1 MLEFYRR
8 LVVIVALAA
17 GVSLIAPPLWA
28 QQQNQNKPEGTNRP
42 PAKPGKSQAKKPG
55 APAGKPGQQNASK
68 DKDTTPTEPMT
79 PSQIGIDTLGK
90 QAYLIDV
97 NTGTVLLAKD
107 ADVAMK
113 PSSMAKMMT
122 IYLLW
127 EEMKAGRVTLDTQ
140 YRVSEAAWR
149 MQGSKMFVAL
159 DSQVAVRDLI
169 PGIIVHS
176 GNDASVVVAEGISG
190 SQTAFAERMTKKGR
204 AIGMTK
210 SIFTNPD
217 GWPDEAQFTTAH
229 DLAILAQR
237 TIKDFPDFY
246 KQYYAEREFKYQNY
260 QTQFNRNPLIGKVA
274 GADGLKTGH
283 TDEAGYGLTGSIER
297 GGRRIVLVINGL
309 NSVKQRQQESERLVE
324 WAFREFEN
332 YSLFKPGEIVAQAD
346 VWMGVNAKLPL
357 TVTANALLTLPRG
370 ARQSMKVSV
379 VYDGPV
385 KAPIK
390 KGQPI
395 GKLVVSGGNAAT
407 SEFPLVAAEDVE
419 KMGFFGRIMSGVKY
433 YVLGQH
439 S

>member
-1 MLEFYRR
+1 MFLYCRR
-8 LVVIVALAA
+8 IAVIAALAA
-17 GVSLIAPPLWA
+17 GVSLIAAPPLLA
-28 QQQNQNKPEGTNRP
+28 QQATPKA
-42 PAKPGKSQAKKPG
+42 PAKPATKPQAKTPAQGNKTPG
-55 APAGKPGQQNASK
+55 AKPQQNATGP
-68 DKDTTPTEPMT
+68 KDTTPTEPMT

-90 QAYLIDV
+90 QAYMIDV

-107 ADVAMK
+107 ADTSMK

-122 IYLLW
+122 VYLLW

-149 MQGSKMFVAL
+149 MQGSKMFVGI
-159 DSQVAVRDLI
+159 DSLVAVRDLI

-190 SQTAFAERMTKKGR
+190 SQDAFAQRMTKKGSEL
-204 AIGMTK
+204 GMTK
-210 SIFTNPD
+210 TVFTNPD
-217 GWPDEAQFTTAH
+217 GWPAETQFTTAH

-246 KQYYAEREFKYQNY
+246 KQYYAEKEFKYQNY

-283 TDEAGYGLTGSIER
+283 TDEAGYGLTGSVER
-297 GGRRIVLVINGL
+297 NGRRIILVVNGL
-309 NSVKQRQQESERLVE
+309 TSTKQRQQESERLIE
-324 WAFREFEN
+324 WAYREFED
-332 YSLFKPGEIVAQAD
+332 YSLFKPGEIVVQAD
-346 VWMGVNAKLPL
+346 VWMGVNAKVPL
-357 TVTANALLTLPRG
+357 TVTADALITLPRG
-370 ARQSMKVSV
+370 ARQTMKVSV
-379 VYDGPV
+379 VYEGPV

-407 SEFPLVAAEDVE
+407 AEFKLVAGEDVE
-419 KMGFFGRIMSGVKY
+419 EKGFVGRILSGVKY